1 MNDIRIDDID
11 DDKSTTNTNSVITLD
26 QMLISLEVIGSINV
40 NDKLVW
46 EDDNL
51 TVNIQSVGPLRS
63 IKRTIN
69 SQGRE
74 NSINNLQ
81 KLISKSIDYLE
92 NEESNI
98 RLKNSLIKASHG
110 LTNLAITYESD
121 KKIVGSI
128 KVLIQD
134 ILETINE

>member
-11 DDKSTTNTNSVITLD
+11 DDKTTNTNTNTVITLD

-92 NEESNI
+92 REEQNI
-98 RLKNSLIKASHG
+98 FI
-110 LTNLAITYESD
+110 Y
-121 KKIVGSI
+121 
-128 KVLIQD
+128 
-134 ILETINE
+134 LELCFKGPPMFF